1 MSNLS
6 NATIEG
12 FVTRPPESKITKS
25 GKSLCTFSVA
35 VNHYYKKDVEPS
47 VSFYDVETWDKLAEI
62 CSDHVKK
69 GKKLMVMGMLKQDRW
84 QNDEGKTRSRI
95 KIIGREI
102 RFLEIPGAEAK
113 AS

>member
-1 MSNLS
+1 MFNLS

-12 FVTRPPESKITKS
+12 FVVRQPDSKITKS
-25 GKSLCTFSVA
+25 GKSLCNFSLA
-35 VNHYYKKDVEPS
+35 VNHDSTKNDDKN

-62 CSDHVKK
+62 CADHVKK

-84 QNDEGKTRSRI
+84 KNEDGKSRSKI

-102 RFLEIPGAEAK
+102 RFLELPGAEAK